1 MGIFYYWI
9 DFVINLMEV
18 CIHKGLKVS
27 SELKEVV
34 LFCNEFVQYQK
45 ITPKKGLNFE
55 ELLNQQEEMIIMIT
69 KSFKTKELL
78 GVSILKETGEDFR
91 QRTSPRKN
99 NTTIFS

>member
-55 ELLNQQEEMIIMIT
+55 ELLNQQSPLKR
-69 KSFKTKELL
+69 KSYWEFQFLKKQER
-78 GVSILKETGEDFR
+78 IL
-91 QRTSPRKN
+91 
-99 NTTIFS
+99 IFIV